1 MSERDQNVEVVRRLY
16 EHMARGEYSFP
27 GGLVDGDLVFAR
39 HGKALGLLEGE
50 WRGLDEIREA
60 VLDYLRSWEGL
71 TNELEQVRDLGDQ
84 VLVFER
90 QRGRGRASGAAMERQ
105 MASLFS
111 LRDGRVVRWDSFWD
125 PADALAAAGL
135 TE

>member
-1 MSERDQNVEVVRRLY
+1 MSEKNVEVVHELY

-27 GGLVDGDLVFAR
+27 GGLVDDDVVFAR
-39 HGKALGLLEGE
+39 HGQALGLLEGE
-50 WRGLDEIREA
+50 WQGPDEIRDA

-71 TNELEQVRDLGDQ
+71 RNELEEVRDLGDQ

-90 QRGRGRASGAAMERQ
+90 QRGRGRASGAAMERE

-111 LRDGRVVRWDSFWD
+111 LRDGRVVRWDSYWD
-125 PADALAAAGL
+125 PTDALAAAGL